1 MRGRKGQ
8 ETVAA
13 NLSLDAGPGAE
24 LNNPQYFINREL
36 SQLAF
41 NRRVFE
47 LAKDDRVP
55 LLERLRFLCI
65 TSSNLDEFFEVR
77 VAGLVQQAALGG
89 TQTGPDGLTPQD
101 ALARISRMTHELVAE
116 QYTVLNE
123 VLLPALEQEGIRF
136 KRREEWDT
144 AQRRFVQE
152 FFENEVLPVITPI
165 RLDPAH
171 PFPRTLNKSLN
182 FIVLLQGQDAFG
194 NQDGMAIVPAPRALP
209 RLIRIPEAISQ
220 GPNDFAFLSSVI
232 HTFVNQ
238 LFPGMES
245 TGCFQF
251 RVTRNSDLFVDT
263 EEVDD
268 LLRALEGELPS
279 RRYGDA
285 IRLEVADNC
294 PEGPSRFLLRKFEL
308 TQQDLYQVKGPV
320 NLGRLIAL
328 PDMVDRPDL
337 KYPSFAPGMPK
348 QYSQGSNI
356 FTAIQ
361 GGDILLH
368 HPFQS
373 FTPVVELAR
382 QAAQDPNVL
391 AIKQTLYRTGLDS
404 VLVQVLMEA
413 AREGKEVTVVV
424 ELRARFDEEANIE
437 IATKLQE
444 AGVHV
449 VYGIV
454 GYKTHAK
461 LMMVV
466 RREQSQLV
474 RYVHMGTGN
483 YHYRTARLYTDYGL
497 FTCDPDI
504 CEDVHKIFMQ
514 LTTHSKHPPLK
525 RLLQSPFTLQSGI
538 IDRINRE
545 ADTARAGRP
554 ARIIAKVNG
563 LVSSQVITALYAAS
577 QSGVRIDLIVRGV
590 CCLKPG
596 VEGVSENI
604 SVRSIVGRFLEHTRV
619 YYFENGGDPELFCS
633 SADWMP
639 RNLVQRVE
647 QAFPVLTPKLRQRI
661 LRDLELYLEDNAN
674 SWMMDSS
681 GSYIRQE
688 RDADEPLR
696 SAQDRLLEEYR
707 EQ

>member
-1 MRGRKGQ
+1 
-8 ETVAA
+8 VATLPCPEIPPVTDF
-13 NLSLDAGPGAE
+13 NKPE
-24 LNNPQYFINREL
+24 YFINREL

-47 LAKDDRVP
+47 LAQDERVP

-77 VAGLVQQAALGG
+77 VAGLVQQAELGG
-89 TQTGPDGLTPQD
+89 TQTGPDGLAPPD
-101 ALARISRMTHELVAE
+101 ALAHISRMTHELVSE
-116 QYTVLNE
+116 QYATLND
-123 VLLPALEQEGIRF
+123 VLLPALEKEGIRF

-144 AQRRFVQE
+144 AQKRFLQE

-209 RLIRIPEAISQ
+209 RLIRIPEEISQ

-245 TGCFQF
+245 TGCYQF

-373 FTPVVELAR
+373 FTPVVEFAR

-461 LMMVV
+461 LLMVV

-504 CEDVHKIFMQ
+504 GDDVHKIFMQ

-525 RLLQSPFTLQSGI
+525 RLLQSPFTMQSGV

-545 ADTARAGRP
+545 AENARAGRP

-563 LVSSQVITALYAAS
+563 LVSSQVITALYSAS
-577 QSGVRIDLIVRGV
+577 QNGVRIDLIVRGV

-596 VEGVSENI
+596 VEGVSNNI
-604 SVRSIVGRFLEHTRV
+604 TVRSVVGRFLEHTRV

-647 QAFPVLTPKLRQRI
+647 QSFPVLNPKLKQRI
-661 LRDLELYLEDNAN
+661 IRDLELYLEDNTN
-674 SWMMDSS
+674 SWIMDQ
-681 GSYIRQE
+681 GGAYIR
-688 RDADEPLR
+688 EPGVPEGEPPL
-696 SAQDRLLEEYR
+696 SAQERLLEEYR

>member
-1 MRGRKGQ
+1 MAINPDQ
-8 ETVAA
+8 E
-13 NLSLDAGPGAE
+13 LRAE
-24 LNNPQYFINREL
+24 TDLTKPEYFINREL

-41 NRRVFE
+41 NQRVFD
-47 LAKDDRVP
+47 LAKDERVP

-77 VAGLVQQAALGG
+77 VAGLVQQAELGG

-101 ALARISRMTHELVAE
+101 ALSRISRMAHKLVGE
-116 QYTVLNE
+116 QYAFLND
-123 VLLPALEQEGIRF
+123 VLLPELERQGIRF
-136 KRREEWDT
+136 RRREEWD
-144 AQRRFVQE
+144 ASQKRFLQD
-152 FFENEVLPVITPI
+152 FFEQEVMPVITPI

-182 FIVLLQGQDAFG
+182 FIVLLKGNDAFG

-209 RLIRIPEAISQ
+209 RLLRIPEEISQ

-245 TGCFQF
+245 TGCYQF

-285 IRLEVADNC
+285 VRLEVADNC
-294 PEGPSRFLLRKFEL
+294 PEGPSQFLLRKFEL
-308 TQQDLYQVKGPV
+308 TEQDLYQVKGPV
-320 NLGRLIAL
+320 NLGRMITL

-337 KYPSFAPGMPK
+337 KYPSFTPGMPK
-348 QYSQGSNI
+348 QYSPGANI
-356 FTAIQ
+356 FTAIKN
-361 GGDILLH
+361 GDILLH

-373 FTPVVELAR
+373 FTPVVEFMR
-382 QAAQDPNVL
+382 QATEDPNVL

-404 VLVQVLMEA
+404 VLVQSLMEA
-413 AREGKEVTVVV
+413 ARKGKEVTVVV

-461 LMMVV
+461 MLMVV
-466 RREQSQLV
+466 RREQNHLV
-474 RYVHMGTGN
+474 RYLHLGTGN

-497 FTCDPDI
+497 FTCDPDFGDDI
-504 CEDVHKIFMQ
+504 HKIFMQ

-525 RLLQSPFTLQSGI
+525 RLLHSPFTLQSGVI
-538 IDRINRE
+538 ERINRE
-545 ADTARAGRP
+545 AENARLGRP

-563 LVSSQVITALYAAS
+563 LVSAQVITALYGAS
-577 QSGVRIDLIVRGV
+577 QSGVKIDLIVRGV

-596 VEGVSENI
+596 VKDVSDNI
-604 SVRSIVGRFLEHTRV
+604 TVRSIVGRFLEHTRV
-619 YYFENGGDPELFCS
+619 YYFENGGTPELYCS

-639 RNLVQRVE
+639 RNLIQRVE
-647 QAFPVLTPKLRQRI
+647 LCFPILNLKLKQRI
-661 LRDLELYLEDNAN
+661 VRDLKLYLEDNAC
-674 SWMMDSS
+674 SWVMDET
-681 GSYIRQE
+681 GEYKRQVHGEGEE
-688 RDADEPLR
+688 RL

-707 EQ
+707 EH

>member
-1 MRGRKGQ
+1 MATNPDQ
-8 ETVAA
+8 ELRARID
-13 NLSLDAGPGAE
+13 LSKPE
-24 LNNPQYFINREL
+24 YYINREL

-47 LAKDDRVP
+47 LAKDERVP

-77 VAGLVQQAALGG
+77 VAGLVQQAELGG

-101 ALARISRMTHELVAE
+101 ALSRISRMTHELVSE
-116 QYTVLNE
+116 QYTVLNDT
-123 VLLPALEQEGIRF
+123 LLPELEQEGIRF
-136 KRREEWDT
+136 KRREEWDA
-144 AQRRFVQE
+144 AQKQFLQE
-152 FFENEVLPVITPI
+152 FFENEVVPVITPI

-182 FIVLLQGQDAFG
+182 FIVELKGQDAFG
-194 NQDGMAIVPAPRALP
+194 NQGGMAIVPAPRALP
-209 RLIRIPEAISQ
+209 RLIRIPEEISQ

-245 TGCFQF
+245 TGCYQF

-285 IRLEVADNC
+285 VRLEVADNC
-294 PEGPSRFLLRKFEL
+294 PEGPSRYLLRKFEL
-308 TQQDLYQVKGPV
+308 TAQDLYQVKGPV

-337 KYPSFAPGMPK
+337 KYPSFTPGMPK
-348 QYSQGSNI
+348 QYSQGANI

-361 GGDILLH
+361 NGDILLH

-373 FTPVVELAR
+373 FTPVVEFVR

-404 VLVQVLMEA
+404 VLVQALMEA

-461 LMMVV
+461 MLMVV
-466 RREQSQLV
+466 RREQSHLV
-474 RYVHMGTGN
+474 RYVHLGTGN

-504 CEDVHKIFMQ
+504 GQDVHKIFMQ

-525 RLLQSPFTLQSGI
+525 RLLQSPFTMQTGV

-545 ADTARAGRP
+545 AENARAGRP

-563 LVSSQVITALYAAS
+563 LVSAQIIMALYGAS
-577 QSGVRIDLIVRGV
+577 QSGVDIALIVRGV

-604 SVRSIVGRFLEHTRV
+604 TVRSVVGRFLEHTRV
-619 YYFENGGDPELFCS
+619 YYFENGGTPELFCS

-647 QAFPVLTPKLRQRI
+647 QCFPILNLKLRQRI
-661 LRDLELYLEDNAN
+661 IRDLKLYLEDNTN
-674 SWMMDSS
+674 SWVMDQN
-681 GSYIRQE
+681 GDYIRHVP
-688 RDADEPLR
+688 DAEDEEPL
-696 SAQDRLLEEYR
+696 SAQNRLLEEYR
-707 EQ
+707 EH